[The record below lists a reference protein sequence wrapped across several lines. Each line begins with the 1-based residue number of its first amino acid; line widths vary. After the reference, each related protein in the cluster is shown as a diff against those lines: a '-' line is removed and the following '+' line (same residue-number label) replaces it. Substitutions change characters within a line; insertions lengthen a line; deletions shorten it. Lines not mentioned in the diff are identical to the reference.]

1 MRSPGQ
7 AFDLRAAL
15 SEELRAAM
23 DELEA
28 SFGRPKAVHRCRV
41 RVKRARALAR
51 VGSAGAPG
59 LAGVFNDTAR
69 GVMRTLAQARDLAAL
84 ADAARSVSSRADK
97 KAASALQT
105 VAENLDALR
114 RAAPGLNMEATRAGL
129 KDLLALAMVWPEAS
143 PRQIKRGAERVVRRA
158 RRARRRGFAAKQA
171 PPRHEWRK
179 REKDRFYAAL
189 LLDHAWPHP
198 RRRKLG
204 ERLGETLGEEHDM
217 LLLLDQLEL
226 APDLAGEERRA
237 SDRAIKALRRRCRR
251 LARRADEIGARLH
264 AGGA

>member
-69 GVMRTLAQARDLAAL
+69 GVMRTLAQARETAAL
-84 ADAARSVSSRADK
+84 ASAARGLSRKAHK
-97 KAASALQT
+97 KAASALEA
-105 VAENLDALR
+105 VAENLDAAR

-129 KDLLALAMVWPEAS
+129 KDLLALAMVWPDAS
-143 PRQIKRGAERVVRRA
+143 PRQIRRGAHRIVRRA
-158 RRARRRGFAAKQA
+158 RRARRRGFAAKEPA
-171 PPRHEWRK
+171 RRHEWRK

-189 LLDHAWPHP
+189 LLDGAWPCA
-198 RRRKLG
+198 RRRKLSD
-204 ERLGETLGEEHDM
+204 RLGETLGEEHDVM
-217 LLLLDQLEL
+217 LLLDQLED
-226 APDLAGEERRA
+226 APGIAGEGRKA
-237 SDRAIKALRRRCRR
+237 SGRAIKALQQRRRR
-251 LARRADEIGARLH
+251 LARRADHIGARLH
-264 AGGA
+264 AHGA